1 LLTRF
6 SLLFSR
12 SSFINSILG
21 EVRNLSGTTQVR
33 GGLAFFS
40 QTPFILNAT
49 VKANILFSHVNEP
62 VDEQRYQRA
71 VECCALTHDLNLLS
85 GGDQTEIG
93 EKGIT
98 LSGGQK
104 ARVALA
110 RAVYHGADISLIDDA
125 LSAVD
130 AHVAKH
136 LFQQC
141 IVEELMQGK
150 TLAGESGETG
160 KRSVILATNAL
171 QHLSHPRVDKVVV
184 LREGRIAEQGS
195 YAELSNNPKSE
206 FSRFLAVIDETGVV
220 PDYLPELDDTDD
232 IVPDE
237 AESPPRKQR
246 SSQTEGDKKAGTSPE
261 KDLRVDKENTSGLM
275 TKEQRA
281 TGHVG
286 SDVYF
291 SWAKASGGAWVPFAI
306 VFAYGLVECINV
318 SSKWWLTYWSEHG
331 SEGSQMHFL
340 GIYALI
346 NLTAVV
352 TSFFRLVLI
361 MLCGL
366 RASRKVRRQNWYFHC
381 NVNLYISYQLS
392 SLS

>member
-1 LLTRF
+1 MTASLFCGDLSCLLVSF
-6 SLLFSR
+6 CHSR

-21 EVRNLSGTTQVR
+21 EVRNLSGSTEVR
-33 GGLAFFS
+33 GRLAFFS

-71 VECCALTHDLNLLS
+71 LECCALSHDLNLLS
-85 GGDQTEIG
+85 DGDQTEIG

-150 TLAGESGETG
+150 TLAGESRETG

-195 YAELSNNPKSE
+195 YAELSKNPKSE

-220 PDYLPELDDTDD
+220 PDCLPELDAKDD
-232 IVPDE
+232 SVPGE
-237 AESPPRKQR
+237 EEPSPMKRR

-261 KDLRVDKENTSGLM
+261 KDFGVDKKKASGLM
-275 TKEQRA
+275 TIEERA
-281 TGHVG
+281 TGHVLR
-286 SDVYF
+286 DVYF
-291 SWAKASGGAWVPFAI
+291 SWAKAAGGAWVPFAI
-306 VFAYGLVECINV
+306 VFVYGLVECINV

-331 SEGSQMHFL
+331 SEGSQMRFL

-346 NLTAVV
+346 NLTAMLA
-352 TSFFRLVLI
+352 SFCRLVLV

-366 RASRKVRRQNWYFHC
+366 RASRQVRLQSRYFQC
-381 NVNLYISYQLS
+381 KVNL
-392 SLS
+392 